1 MDYVLVGYNENK
13 MEQLGFKK
21 VGSEHN
27 FPIFVDDKGTEFA
40 LARLERVAVAPLNN
54 EKSKSLYHNFVLE
67 TNNVTIEED
76 LSRRDL
82 TINSIA
88 SKIGLDFKSPLESM

>member
-1 MDYVLVGYNENK
+1 

-40 LARLERVAVAPLNN
+40 LARLERVAVPVASTDNT
-54 EKSKSLYHNFVLE
+54 SKKFIS
-67 TNNVTIEED
+67 
-76 LSRRDL
+76 
-82 TINSIA
+82 
-88 SKIGLDFKSPLESM
+88 